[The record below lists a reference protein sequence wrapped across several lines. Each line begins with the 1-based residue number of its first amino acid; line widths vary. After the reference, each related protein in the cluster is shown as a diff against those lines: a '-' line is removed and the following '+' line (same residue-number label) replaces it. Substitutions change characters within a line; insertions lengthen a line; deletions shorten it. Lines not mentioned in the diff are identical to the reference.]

1 MHATSSHEM
10 SYGNCLNSNAYI
22 ATWRGPWQNDC
33 NLLGDVHSL
42 CKSPKVALNSST
54 NVSKLFNNG
63 N

>member
-1 MHATSSHEM
+1 MRATASHEM

-22 ATWRGPWQNDC
+22 ATREGPWKSDC
-33 NLLGDVHSL
+33 NLLVDVHSL
-42 CKSPKVALNSST
+42 CKSPNVALNFSI